1 MNAEQ
6 PKGVDRNNLD
16 PSVMPQE
23 DFYEYACGGWMKANP
38 LKPEFS
44 RYGTFDQ
51 LRENNRTQVRDLII
65 GLDTKNAPQGSM
77 AQKIGDLYALG
88 LDSIKLNLDGAQPIM
103 GDVVAINQTPKADL
117 IDLIAVMPGIS
128 AFFATGVE
136 ADMMDSN
143 ANAMYWSQGGLGLGD
158 RDYYL
163 EDSENARDLRDAYR
177 KYVMTLTRL
186 VGYDEAAQQRVADNV
201 MKIETALAEA
211 AMSRE
216 ELRNPAASYNPMT
229 MQELAERYPN
239 VDLKRYF
246 AKQGIND
253 INSVIIGQP
262 KSLAAVDSI
271 LANATEQELH
281 DYFTAGYIASAAP
294 YLSDDFV
301 TADFLLSKAVSGVQE
316 PLPRWKRAVSVPN
329 SLLGE
334 AVGQLYVE
342 KYFPPTSKN
351 KMLDLVANLKT
362 ALRQHIDAL
371 TWMSDTTKARAREK
385 LDAFTVKIGYPDKWR
400 DY

>member
-1 MNAEQ
+1 MSKIKYAVLSIAFTSTIIMNAEQ

-143 ANAMYWSQGGLGLGD
+143 ANAMYWSQGGLGLG
-158 RDYYL
+158 
-163 EDSENARDLRDAYR
+163 ARDSAHPPC
-177 KYVMTLTRL
+177 RL
-186 VGYDEAAQQRVADNV
+186 
-201 MKIETALAEA
+201 
-211 AMSRE
+211 
-216 ELRNPAASYNPMT
+216 
-229 MQELAERYPN
+229 
-239 VDLKRYF
+239 
-246 AKQGIND
+246 
-253 INSVIIGQP
+253 
-262 KSLAAVDSI
+262 
-271 LANATEQELH
+271 
-281 DYFTAGYIASAAP
+281 
-294 YLSDDFV
+294 
-301 TADFLLSKAVSGVQE
+301 
-316 PLPRWKRAVSVPN
+316 
-329 SLLGE
+329 
-334 AVGQLYVE
+334 
-342 KYFPPTSKN
+342 
-351 KMLDLVANLKT
+351 
-362 ALRQHIDAL
+362 
-371 TWMSDTTKARAREK
+371 
-385 LDAFTVKIGYPDKWR
+385 
-400 DY
+400 

>member
-1 MNAEQ
+1 MSKIKYAVLSIAFTSTINMNAEQ

-16 PSVMPQE
+16 PSVTPQE

-51 LRENNRTQVRDLII
+51 LRENNRTQVRDLIT

-77 AQKIGDLYALG
+77 TQKIGDLYALG

-342 KYFPPTSKN
+342 KYFPPTSKD
-351 KMLDLVANLKT
+351 KMLLSLI
-362 ALRQHIDAL
+362 HI
-371 TWMSDTTKARAREK
+371 
-385 LDAFTVKIGYPDKWR
+385 
-400 DY
+400 

>member
-1 MNAEQ
+1 MSKIKYAVLSIAFTSTIIMNAEQ

-294 YLSDDFV
+294 LS
-301 TADFLLSKAVSGVQE
+301 E
-316 PLPRWKRAVSVPN
+316 R
-329 SLLGE
+329 
-334 AVGQLYVE
+334 
-342 KYFPPTSKN
+342 
-351 KMLDLVANLKT
+351 
-362 ALRQHIDAL
+362 
-371 TWMSDTTKARAREK
+371 
-385 LDAFTVKIGYPDKWR
+385 
-400 DY
+400 

>member
-1 MNAEQ
+1 
-6 PKGVDRNNLD
+6 
-16 PSVMPQE
+16 
-23 DFYEYACGGWMKANP
+23 MKANP

-51 LRENNRTQVRDLII
+51 LRENNRTQVRDLIT

-77 AQKIGDLYALG
+77 TQKIGDLYALG

-294 YLSDDFV
+294 
-301 TADFLLSKAVSGVQE
+301 T
-316 PLPRWKRAVSVPN
+316 
-329 SLLGE
+329 
-334 AVGQLYVE
+334 
-342 KYFPPTSKN
+342 
-351 KMLDLVANLKT
+351 
-362 ALRQHIDAL
+362 
-371 TWMSDTTKARAREK
+371 
-385 LDAFTVKIGYPDKWR
+385 
-400 DY
+400 